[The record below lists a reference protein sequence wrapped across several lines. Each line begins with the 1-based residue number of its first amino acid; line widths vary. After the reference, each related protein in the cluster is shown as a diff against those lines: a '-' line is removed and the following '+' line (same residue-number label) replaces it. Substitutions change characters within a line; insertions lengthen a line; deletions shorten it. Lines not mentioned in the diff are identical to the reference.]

1 MRRPADAA
9 TPSFDARGGPD
20 WTTGGTRADVRRR
33 RRARTCGG
41 RALVCASDASSKRR
55 PIKLVSFANNDEALP
70 MAPREGRREPTPR
83 GSRQSPT
90 RVSKRRVRVASEYA
104 PDGSRSRT
112 WSIPRG
118 AEFSEENISSADDA
132 GDGAAFRAPA
142 STLTRWFARMFLPED
157 YPNSVS
163 DDYAAFQ
170 AWDTAQGLCSYV
182 RGSLTTKALLEGV
195 GVGATGATA
204 ASAAAQFIARDMCGM
219 VGGLVFTL
227 AKGRHLDAE
236 AKQWRLFADLANNV
250 GMAMELAAPLAN
262 DRGWFLALACAGSVA
277 RSLCGCA
284 AGATRAALT
293 QHFARAR
300 NAADI
305 AAKEG
310 SQETA
315 VTLVGM
321 TLGVAVTTT
330 TDGKTA
336 WQWAVFVALT
346 VAHVYC
352 NVRAVRSLVID
363 SLNRER
369 VRRLL
374 ARYDETLDEPS
385 ARGSDKVSAENS
397 PRGLAKDEAL
407 LPVGM
412 NWMLWPWYRY
422 RGAREVRSVHL
433 GAPVGSA
440 TREETID
447 LLRRL
452 RDDGSADSASGH
464 RPRGGRKYA
473 LASSRAHARRRRRT
487 RVMLRVDAAAAD
499 QLEAYVHAALV
510 SCAGSERNGDR
521 IVVRSEAEADDWMR
535 RHHDAFIAT
544 IAGWGWDTK
553 DRVLLA
559 ADGWRVAWDARKD
572 E

>member
-1 MRRPADAA
+1 M
-9 TPSFDARGGPD
+9 
-20 WTTGGTRADVRRR
+20 
-33 RRARTCGG
+33 
-41 RALVCASDASSKRR
+41 
-55 PIKLVSFANNDEALP
+55 VSFANNGEALP

-452 RDDGSADSASGH
+452 RDDGPADSASGH

-473 LASSRAHARRRRRT
+473 LASSRAHARRRRT
-487 RVMLRVDAAAAD
+487 RVVLRVDAATAD

-510 SCAGSERNGDR
+510 SCAISKRNGDR
-521 IVVRSEAEADDWMR
+521 IVARSEAEADDWMR
-535 RHHDAFIAT
+535 RHYDAFIAT
-544 IAGWGWDTK
+544 IAGWGWDTR

>member
-1 MRRPADAA
+1 MCDEPTRACMRR
-9 TPSFDARGGPD
+9 
-20 WTTGGTRADVRRR
+20 TRARLCEYRVVQDVS
-33 RRARTCGG
+33 
-41 RALVCASDASSKRR
+41 VS
-55 PIKLVSFANNDEALP
+55 KLVPFANNDEALP

-83 GSRQSPT
+83 GSRARQSPT
-90 RVSKRRVRVASEYA
+90 RVSKNLVRVASEYA

-112 WSIPRG
+112 WFIPRG
-118 AEFSEENISSADDA
+118 AELSEENISSSDDA

-170 AWDTAQGLCSYV
+170 AWDTAQGLSSYV

-227 AKGRHLDAE
+227 VKGRHLDAE

-321 TLGVAVTTT
+321 CVGVLATTA
-330 TDGKTA
+330 TDGRTA

-346 VAHVYC
+346 VAHVCC
-352 NVRAVRSLVID
+352 NVRAVRALVID

-369 VRRLL
+369 VSRLL
-374 ARYDETLDEPS
+374 ARYDETLDDVR
-385 ARGSDKVSAENS
+385 RGSVTAGAGARIIAKNS

-412 NWMLWPWYRY
+412 NWVLWPWYRY

-440 TREETID
+440 PREETIE
-447 LLRRL
+447 LLRRF
-452 RDDGSADSASGH
+452 RDDDADPACF
-464 RPRGGRKYA
+464 R
-473 LASSRAHARRRRRT
+473 
-487 RVMLRVDAAAAD
+487 
-499 QLEAYVHAALV
+499 
-510 SCAGSERNGDR
+510 
-521 IVVRSEAEADDWMR
+521 
-535 RHHDAFIAT
+535 
-544 IAGWGWDTK
+544 
-553 DRVLLA
+553 
-559 ADGWRVAWDARKD
+559 
-572 E
+572 

>member
-1 MRRPADAA
+1 
-9 TPSFDARGGPD
+9 
-20 WTTGGTRADVRRR
+20 
-33 RRARTCGG
+33 
-41 RALVCASDASSKRR
+41 L
-55 PIKLVSFANNDEALP
+55 
-70 MAPREGRREPTPR
+70 
-83 GSRQSPT
+83 
-90 RVSKRRVRVASEYA
+90 VRVASEYA

-112 WSIPRG
+112 WFIPRG
-118 AEFSEENISSADDA
+118 AELSEENISSSDDA

-157 YPNSVS
+157 YPHSVS

-227 AKGRHLDAE
+227 VKGRHLDAE
-236 AKQWRLFADLANNV
+236 AKQWRLFADLANNA
-250 GMAMELAAPLAN
+250 GMAMELAAPLVGN
-262 DRGWFLALACAGSVA
+262 QHRGWFLALACAGSVA

-293 QHFARAR
+293 SHFARHRR

-321 TLGVAVTTT
+321 CVGVLATTA
-330 TDGKTA
+330 TDGRIG

-346 VAHVYC
+346 VAHVCC
-352 NVRAVRSLVID
+352 NVRAVRALVID

-374 ARYDETLDEPS
+374 ARYDETLDDVR
-385 ARGSDKVSAENS
+385 RGSVTAGAGARIIAKNS

-412 NWMLWPWYRY
+412 NWVLWPWYRY

-440 TREETID
+440 SREETID

-452 RDDGSADSASGH
+452 RDDRPADSASGDQ
-464 RPRGGRKYA
+464 PVKGRKYA
-473 LASSRAHARRRRRT
+473 LVSPRAHARAAT
-487 RVMLRVDAAAAD
+487 RVVLSVDATTGD
-499 QLEAYVHAALV
+499 QLEAYVHAALT
-510 SCAGSERNGDR
+510 SCAILTDLNGSR
-521 IVVRSEAEADDWMR
+521 ILTEAEAEDWMR
-535 RHHDAFIAT
+535 RHYDGFIAT
-544 IAGWGWDTK
+544 IEGWGWDTK

-559 ADGWRVAWDARKD
+559 ADGWRVAWGARKD

>member
-1 MRRPADAA
+1 M
-9 TPSFDARGGPD
+9 
-20 WTTGGTRADVRRR
+20 
-33 RRARTCGG
+33 
-41 RALVCASDASSKRR
+41 SD
-55 PIKLVSFANNDEALP
+55 
-70 MAPREGRREPTPR
+70 
-83 GSRQSPT
+83 
-90 RVSKRRVRVASEYA
+90 
-104 PDGSRSRT
+104 
-112 WSIPRG
+112 
-118 AEFSEENISSADDA
+118 ENISSADDA
-132 GDGAAFRAPA
+132 GHGAAFRAPA

-170 AWDTAQGLCSYV
+170 AWDTAQGLSSYV

-321 TLGVAVTTT
+321 SLGMAVTTT

-369 VRRLL
+369 VVRLL
-374 ARYDETLDEPS
+374 ARYDETLHEPS
-385 ARGSDKVSAENS
+385 ATSGFGKVSAENS

-422 RGAREVRSVHL
+422 RGAMEGVRCTSARRSL
-433 GAPVGSA
+433 PRRAKRRSISSGDFATTTPIRLAPVIHLRGES
-440 TREETID
+440 TRWCPPKVRARAAARAWCCAWTP
-447 LLRRL
+447 RR
-452 RDDGSADSASGH
+452 RI
-464 RPRGGRKYA
+464 
-473 LASSRAHARRRRRT
+473 SSRRTCTRRSCRARF
-487 RVMLRVDAAAAD
+487 
-499 QLEAYVHAALV
+499 QGE
-510 SCAGSERNGDR
+510 
-521 IVVRSEAEADDWMR
+521 
-535 RHHDAFIAT
+535 
-544 IAGWGWDTK
+544 TK
-553 DRVLLA
+553 VGCRMF
-559 ADGWRVAWDARKD
+559 
-572 E
+572 

>member
-1 MRRPADAA
+1 M
-9 TPSFDARGGPD
+9 
-20 WTTGGTRADVRRR
+20 
-33 RRARTCGG
+33 
-41 RALVCASDASSKRR
+41 
-55 PIKLVSFANNDEALP
+55 
-70 MAPREGRREPTPR
+70 
-83 GSRQSPT
+83 
-90 RVSKRRVRVASEYA
+90 
-104 PDGSRSRT
+104 
-112 WSIPRG
+112 
-118 AEFSEENISSADDA
+118 SEENISSADDA
-132 GDGAAFRAPA
+132 GDGSAFRAPA

-170 AWDTAQGLCSYV
+170 AWDTAQGLSSYV

-321 TLGVAVTTT
+321 SLGMAVTTS

-369 VRRLL
+369 VVRLL
-374 ARYDETLDEPS
+374 ARYDETLEEPS
-385 ARGSDKVSAENS
+385 ATSGSGKVSAENS

-422 RGAREVRSVHL
+422 HGARAVRSVHL

-440 TREETID
+440 PREETID
-447 LLRRL
+447 ILRRL
-452 RDDGSADSASGH
+452 RDDDADPACTGH
-464 RPRGGRKYA
+464 KPPGRKYA
-473 LASSRAHARRRRRT
+473 LVSSKSARARRRT
-487 RVMLRVDAAAAD
+487 RVVLRVDAATED

-510 SCAGSERNGDR
+510 SCAISRRDESRMSD
-521 IVVRSEAEADDWMR
+521 VLTDAEADEWMR
-535 RHHDAFIAT
+535 RHYDAFIAT
-544 IAGWGWDTK
+544 IEGWGWDTK

-559 ADGWRVAWDARKD
+559 ADGWRVAWGARKD

>member
-1 MRRPADAA
+1 M
-9 TPSFDARGGPD
+9 
-20 WTTGGTRADVRRR
+20 
-33 RRARTCGG
+33 
-41 RALVCASDASSKRR
+41 SD
-55 PIKLVSFANNDEALP
+55 
-70 MAPREGRREPTPR
+70 
-83 GSRQSPT
+83 
-90 RVSKRRVRVASEYA
+90 
-104 PDGSRSRT
+104 
-112 WSIPRG
+112 
-118 AEFSEENISSADDA
+118 ENISSADDA

-452 RDDGSADSASGH
+452 RDDGPADSASGH
-464 RPRGGRKYA
+464 RPRGGRKVTEGMEGEE
-473 LASSRAHARRRRRT
+473 LAEQLESMGVTAEPKNFVRKTVEVEDDGAEAPKELTEEERKEIIAKIELEKAHAK
-487 RVMLRVDAAAAD
+487 
-499 QLEAYVHAALV
+499 
-510 SCAGSERNGDR
+510 
-521 IVVRSEAEADDWMR
+521 EAELKAKADVSPFHVDDEGWY
-535 RHHDAFIAT
+535 DEDEDPFELLKLV
-544 IAGWGWDTK
+544 AGNKRAVIMPKGHVET
-553 DRVLLA
+553 
-559 ADGWRVAWDARKD
+559 
-572 E
+572 EEMET